1 MIYEEN
7 VRVFLKRDLGIF
19 AIHAGRHKKG
29 LTADH
34 LDQLTTFNV
43 DVPKIKYAEKLTT
56 CVGKAIAACS
66 DKSRKILTSVYLL
79 DHLNRIAMKEIGYG
93 QSRYWELKQIALDE
107 FMDNFA
113 KYQKQIGL
121 EPAFKLVK

>member
-7 VRVFLKRDLGIF
+7 VRVFLKRDLDIF
-19 AIHAGRHKKG
+19 AIHSGRHKKD
-29 LTADH
+29 LVADN
-34 LDQLTTFNV
+34 LDKLTTFNV

-66 DKSRKILTSVYLL
+66 DKSLKILTSVYLL
-79 DHLNRIAMKEIGYG
+79 GHLNRIVMKEIGYG

-107 FMDNFA
+107 FMENFA
-113 KYQKQIGL
+113 KYQKQIDL
-121 EPAFKLVK
+121 ESFIKLVK

>member
-1 MIYEEN
+1 
-7 VRVFLKRDLGIF
+7 
-19 AIHAGRHKKG
+19 
-29 LTADH
+29 
-34 LDQLTTFNV
+34 
-43 DVPKIKYAEKLTT
+43 
-56 CVGKAIAACS
+56 
-66 DKSRKILTSVYLL
+66 
-79 DHLNRIAMKEIGYG
+79 MKEIGYG